1 MNYFNESFKEE
12 VTKCVTINNNENN
25 FGFVRVR
32 GVSLKESVFNV
43 ESNFESIKKHIL
55 KAINENI
62 DLLVFPELS
71 LTSYTC
77 GDLFFK
83 NSLLDACNSKIKELA
98 EIGKNSNL
106 IYIVGSPFTYNQ
118 KIYNWQQVNIL

>member
-1 MNYFNESFKEE
+1 MHGDKMKNLKTIRPITDLRNTNEISDACHAIDKPIHITKNGYSDLVIMSEDVYDDLLANNSTNASFKEE

-62 DLLVFPELS
+62 IYS
-71 LTSYTC
+71 
-77 GDLFFK
+77 FF
-83 NSLLDACNSKIKELA
+83 LH
-98 EIGKNSNL
+98 
-106 IYIVGSPFTYNQ
+106 F
-118 KIYNWQQVNIL
+118 